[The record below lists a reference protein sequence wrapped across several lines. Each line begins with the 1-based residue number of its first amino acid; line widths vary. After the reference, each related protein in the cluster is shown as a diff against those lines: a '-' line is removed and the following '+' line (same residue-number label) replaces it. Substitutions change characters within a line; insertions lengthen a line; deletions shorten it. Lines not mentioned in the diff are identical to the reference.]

1 MNLITI
7 ALCSICYLY
16 SAFNTKKT
24 VRALPHRNVES
35 GLTGLNRRLG
45 EKTSLLLPENSSQ
58 IKPLHGKKGSYYC
71 FVYARIKSTTY
82 FILGNLDEN
91 GYHIKSYKSYKRER
105 SCHR

>member
-1 MNLITI
+1 VKTI
-7 ALCSICYLY
+7 ALCSICFLFY
-16 SAFNTKKT
+16 AFKQT

-58 IKPLHGKKGSYYC
+58 IKPLHGKTDSYHC

-91 GYHIKSYKSYKRER
+91 GNGYKII
-105 SCHR
+105 